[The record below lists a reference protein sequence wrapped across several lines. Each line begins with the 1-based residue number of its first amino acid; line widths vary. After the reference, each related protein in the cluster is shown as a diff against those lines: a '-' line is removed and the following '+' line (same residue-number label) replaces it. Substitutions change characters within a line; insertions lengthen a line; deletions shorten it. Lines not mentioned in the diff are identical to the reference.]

1 MPFDTLR
8 TVQAAAV
15 LLKMEGG
22 RMTRLRLLKLLYIAD
37 RESMAETA
45 RPITADDV
53 VAMDHGPVLSKTY
66 KLIRGEAGADN
77 ATWDKYIARDGTRD
91 HVLISDP
98 GEGQLSD
105 YFITKLRGISALRR
119 GMTDYQIADET
130 HMFPEWIKNQPP
142 EGSKQDIPLHDILDA
157 LGMVEYE
164 QQIMEEEQDEA
175 AFGEALAAVRG
186 TRDESWRRIPTRQGS
201 RQARQGNHIRSSKV
215 PK

>member
-1 MPFDTLR
+1 MQFDTLR

-15 LLKMEGG
+15 LLKLEGG

-45 RPITADDV
+45 RPITADNV
-53 VAMDHGPVLSKTY
+53 VAMDHGPVLSQTY
-66 KLIRGEAGADN
+66 KLIRGEAGAEN
-77 ATWDKYIARDGTRD
+77 AVWDKYIARDGARD
-91 HVLISDP
+91 HVLTSDP

-130 HMFPEWIKNQPP
+130 HLFPEWIKNQPP

-157 LGMVEYE
+157 LGMTQYE
-164 QQIMEEEQDEA
+164 QQFVQEQQDEA
-175 AFGEALAAVRG
+175 AFDAALASVRG
-186 TRDESWRRIPTRQGS
+186 S
-201 RQARQGNHIRSSKV
+201 AA
-215 PK
+215 